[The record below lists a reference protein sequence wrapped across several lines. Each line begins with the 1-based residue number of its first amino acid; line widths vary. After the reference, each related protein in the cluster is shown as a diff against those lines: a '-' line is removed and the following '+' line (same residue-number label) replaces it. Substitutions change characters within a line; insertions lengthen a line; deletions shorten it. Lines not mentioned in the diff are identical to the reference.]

1 MTCHFPQRRTLI
13 CLLPHFAE
21 FPQTAMAREIEWM
34 KANTTR
40 NAVILA
46 RGLGTRMRKAD
57 PAAVLGS
64 EETAAAEAG
73 MKGMIPI
80 GRPFLDYVI
89 SALAD
94 AGYERVCLVI
104 GPEHGAVVEH
114 YTPESPPTRIAIE
127 FAIQEK
133 PLGTA
138 DAVLAAEKFCS
149 DESFIVLNSDNY
161 YPAEA
166 LQSLRSIAPPAI
178 VGFARSALI
187 AGGNDLSGRVTRFG
201 ALTIDS
207 EGILV
212 SIVPRPGATVAS
224 SDGEVWASMNCWLF
238 DARIFEACRRVPLS
252 ARNEREL
259 PQAVQLAIDTMNM
272 RFKVVKIVKPV
283 LDLSTR
289 ADIATVRAK
298 LEHVKA
304 NL

>member
-1 MTCHFPQRRTLI
+1 MPR
-13 CLLPHFAE
+13 FAE
-21 FPQTAMAREIEWM
+21 FPQSAMTGDIEQM
-34 KANTTR
+34 KSSTTR

-57 PAAVLGS
+57 PSAVLGAD
-64 EETAAAEAG
+64 EATAAEAG

-104 GPEHGAVVEH
+104 GPEHAAVVEH
-114 YTPESPPTRIAIE
+114 YERESPPTRVAIE

-138 DAVLAAEKFCS
+138 DAVLAAEKFCD

-161 YPAEA
+161 YPLEA
-166 LQSLRSIAPPAI
+166 LQALRSTPPPAI

-187 AGGNDLSGRVTRFG
+187 AGGNDLSDRVARFG

-207 EGILV
+207 EGFLV
-212 SIVPRPGATVAS
+212 SIVPRAGATVAS
-224 SDGEVWASMNCWLF
+224 NDGEVWASMNCWLF
-238 DARIFEACRRVPLS
+238 DSRIFEACRRVPLS
-252 ARNEREL
+252 ARNELEL
-259 PQAVQLAIDTMNM
+259 PQAVQLAVDSMDM
-272 RFKVVKIVKPV
+272 RFMVVKIVKPV

-298 LEHVKA
+298 LEHLKV
-304 NL
+304 NI